1 MFKQWSFLI
10 VVPFSLD
17 FSRDS
22 VAPTRTTT
30 KKVHRRVVNEVP
42 NAAADE
48 ASEAPEGAS
57 TEASRRRAA
66 WWCLRLKMAVSQ
78 KYGIPYPNIFQW

>member
-10 VVPFSLD
+10 IVPFSLD

-57 TEASRRRAA
+57 FNRGFKEASRVV
-66 WWCLRLKMAVSQ
+66 VS
-78 KYGIPYPNIFQW
+78 